1 MVLAWWESSGVRT
14 IVYVFTPTTPQ
25 DPDIKLAIAN
35 FLVKK
40 YGSPLISRS
49 ILGRGVG
56 NFGFWTLRLRSVQVL
71 DFGFWIQLP
80 LIPHP
85 SSLEVCVE
93 KVVEVRESKEGKY
106 QCKSSMKIAIA
117 GATGFVGSRLV
128 EQLQTQGYQVMI
140 LTRNPQQASSRF
152 PQAEV
157 VGYNPFKSGEWQKS
171 ISGCD
176 AVVNLAGEAIAEKR
190 WTAAQKQLILESRQL
205 TTEKIVEAID
215 RAEVKPQV
223 LVNASAIGYYG
234 TSETAKFDE
243 TSPAGADFLAQV
255 CSTWETTAA
264 TVIASGTRSVILRL
278 GIVLGEKGGALGKML
293 APFSAFV
300 GGPIGSGKQWFSWI
314 HRDDVVKL
322 IVTAI
327 ENPQME
333 GVYNATAPNPAT
345 MSEFTQTLGAVM
357 SRPSW
362 LPVPDFALEALL
374 GEGAIVVLQ
383 GQQVLPTR
391 TLAQGFTFDY
401 PTLKPALTEILKG

>member
-1 MVLAWWESSGVRT
+1 M
-14 IVYVFTPTTPQ
+14 
-25 DPDIKLAIAN
+25 
-35 FLVKK
+35 
-40 YGSPLISRS
+40 
-49 ILGRGVG
+49 
-56 NFGFWTLRLRSVQVL
+56 
-71 DFGFWIQLP
+71 
-80 LIPHP
+80 
-85 SSLEVCVE
+85 
-93 KVVEVRESKEGKY
+93 RESERVSIK
-106 QCKSSMKIAIA
+106 CKSSMKIAIA

-128 EQLQTQGYQVMI
+128 EQLQTQGHQITI

-152 PQAEV
+152 PQAQV

-176 AVVNLAGEAIAEKR
+176 AVVNLAGEPIAEKR
-190 WTAAQKQLILESRQL
+190 WTPAQKQLILESRQL
-205 TTEKIVEAID
+205 GTEKIVEAIAL
-215 RAEVKPQV
+215 AEVKPQV

-243 TSPAGADFLAQV
+243 TSQAGKDFLAEV
-255 CSTWETTAA
+255 CTTWEKTAA
-264 TVIASGTRSVILRL
+264 SVTASGTRSVILRL

-314 HRDDVVKL
+314 HRDDVVKS
-322 IVTAI
+322 IQMAI

-333 GVYNATAPNPAT
+333 GVYNATAPNPVT
-345 MSEFTQTLGAVM
+345 MNEFTQTLGAVM
-357 SRPSW
+357 NRPSW

-391 TLAQGFTFDY
+391 TLAQGFVFDY
-401 PTLKPALTEILKG
+401 PTLKPALTAILKG